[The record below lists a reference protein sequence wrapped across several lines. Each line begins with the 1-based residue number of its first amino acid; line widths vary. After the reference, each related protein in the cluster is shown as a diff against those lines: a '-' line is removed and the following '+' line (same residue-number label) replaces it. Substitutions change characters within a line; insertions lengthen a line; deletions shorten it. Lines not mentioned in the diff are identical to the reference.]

1 MKQLVSAA
9 LLLTLT
15 LLNNTL
21 FSQPLEWQ
29 SRGIGGGGAL
39 FAPSINPVNDAEMY
53 IGCDMTEVFHTTNSG
68 LSWNTVGF
76 NELLSV
82 TTSKVQFTSDNLI
95 RYAVNLDFFTEASF
109 PVKSIDGGNTWS
121 PITDPSSGECYAI
134 FADDNS
140 TQRIVI
146 ASYNRI
152 YFSSNG
158 GTTFTNIYTNMG
170 SGAAHVGG
178 VFFDGTNIYIGSA
191 KNLIVSTDNGA
202 SFTSYTLTGLPAG
215 RGIMSFAGAKSGAT
229 TRFFIVSYD
238 LVDIY
243 PGVT

>member
-15 LLNNTL
+15 LFNITL

-39 FAPSINPVNDAEMY
+39 FAPSVNPINDAEMY

-95 RYAVNLDFFTEASF
+95 RYAVNFDFFTEASF
-109 PVKSIDGGNTWS
+109 PVKS
-121 PITDPSSGECYAI
+121 TD
-134 FADDNS
+134 
-140 TQRIVI
+140 
-146 ASYNRI
+146 
-152 YFSSNG
+152 
-158 GTTFTNIYTNMG
+158 
-170 SGAAHVGG
+170 
-178 VFFDGTNIYIGSA
+178 
-191 KNLIVSTDNGA
+191 
-202 SFTSYTLTGLPAG
+202 
-215 RGIMSFAGAKSGAT
+215 
-229 TRFFIVSYD
+229 
-238 LVDIY
+238 
-243 PGVT
+243 